1 MTKPRSIWIDEDKA
15 ELLEGC
21 SSTELEKVD
30 GSLRTASPVRLWR
43 GGFLR
48 PCSGPVT
55 TEYGVSRTY
64 NGVPREGYFHG
75 GLDYGA
81 PEGTPV
87 ISPADGRVVL
97 VGEETD
103 GFPYHGTCVTV
114 DHGHGVTSLLMHL
127 SASAVKTGDVVRAG
141 QLVGAVGETGIATGR
156 GDYSHTNISKPR
168 PGPSLYLS
176 SIPLSDCANRVYT
189 SC

>member
-1 MTKPRSIWIDEDKA
+1 MN
-15 ELLEGC
+15 
-21 SSTELEKVD
+21 
-30 GSLRTASPVRLWR
+30 GSLRTASTVRFFSGL
-43 GGFLR
+43 GGRCLLR
-48 PCSGPVT
+48 PCSGPIT

-81 PEGTPV
+81 REGSAV

-114 DHGHGVTSLLMHL
+114 DHGHGVASLLMHL
-127 SASAVKTGDVVRAG
+127 SASAVKRGDVVRAG
-141 QLVGAVGETGIATGR
+141 QLIGNVGETGVATGPHLHW
-156 GDYSHTNISKPR
+156 GLHVGGVAVNPTPWLIDPTSSETSKT
-168 PGPSLYLS
+168 
-176 SIPLSDCANRVYT
+176 D
-189 SC
+189 